1 MDLEIKKQLAE
12 IERQKDVVIC
22 LAVESGS
29 RAWGFPS
36 RDSDYDVR
44 FIYVHRPAWY
54 LSINLEHKRDVIE
67 LPIEGDLDING
78 WDLRKALKLFRKSNP
93 PLLEWLQCPI
103 VYKERFS
110 PAARLRR
117 MLPLFFNP
125 RASFYHYLHMTQG
138 NFREYLKGDE
148 VWVKKYFYVLRPL
161 LAMSWIE
168 RDLGPVPIEFGR
180 LVEATVDDAALRS
193 AIDDLVASKK
203 AGLELGKAPRIP
215 VISDFVESEMK
226 RHESDGTEKFAPAP
240 PVEQLNLLFRETL
253 DEVWGK

>member
-1 MDLEIKKQLAE
+1 MEAEIKKRLAGVE
-12 IERQKDVVIC
+12 KEKDVVIC

-44 FIYVHRPAWY
+44 FIYVHRPEWY

-67 LPIEGDLDING
+67 LPIEDELDING

-103 VYKERFS
+103 IYIERG
-110 PAARLRR
+110 ALAGRLRKL
-117 MLPLFFNP
+117 LPLFFNP
-125 RASFYHYLHMTQG
+125 KASYYHYLHMTKG

-161 LAMSWIE
+161 FAMSWIE
-168 RDLGPVPIEFGR
+168 RDLGPVPIEFGS
-180 LVEATVDDAALRS
+180 LVDAIVDDGELRK
-193 AIDDLVASKK
+193 AIDDLVKKKK
-203 AGLELGKAPRIP
+203 AGLELGKAPRVA
-215 VISDFVESEMK
+215 VISDFIEAEIK
-226 RHESDGTEKFAPAP
+226 RLESDVMEKPVAAP
-240 PVEQLNLLFRETL
+240 PIEELNVLFRETL
-253 DEVWGK
+253 GEAWRD